1 MSHKDYSM
9 FSKNKEN
16 KNNETVVSNDVNDV
30 ITTENAEPIVETIE
44 QSPDEVTE
52 VTAGLAQLVDVKTT
66 ATGFVD
72 GCDRLNVRSGPSKD
86 SEVACIIDKST
97 EVEIDLQSSTTDDF
111 YKVKLS
117 DGQEGYCM
125 KKFIKIK

>member
-1 MSHKDYSM
+1 MSHRDYSM

-16 KNNETVVSNDVNDV
+16 KNNETVVSNDV

-44 QSPDEVTE
+44 QTPNEVTE
-52 VTAGLAQLVDVKTT
+52 VTAGLAQVVDVKTT
-66 ATGFVD
+66 VIGFVD
-72 GCDRLNVRSGPSKD
+72 GCDRLNVRSDSYKD

-97 EVEIDLQSSTTDDF
+97 EVEVDLQNSTNDF
-111 YKVKLS
+111 YKVKLL